1 MIYERK
7 RKQIAFERIHI
18 YNPASQLGLF
28 WTKVNMES
36 WPMSWPRDTIWAQ
49 NNLAI
54 HDQTVGD
61 AVGDAVW
68 CKGMRSHLN
77 SVESVL
83 GIYER
88 LSRKPMS
95 NVLQIAEI
103 PSRYGPHTMN
113 STLWA
118 SRMYH
123 KGKSTRKRSLEQRS
137 TEIGKRLRNTKRV
150 MQLNLSKLMINGSRE
165 RCCLLPAEKRSGLFM
180 TQCAMGDHID
190 VAVSWSWQWY

>member
-28 WTKVNMES
+28 WTKVSGHS
-36 WPMSWPRDTIWAQ
+36 WPMSWPQDTIWAQ

-54 HDQTVGD
+54 HDQTIED

-77 SVESVL
+77 SVESEL

-88 LSRKPMS
+88 LSRKRPMS
-95 NVLQIAEI
+95 FRSLRYLLGMVL
-103 PSRYGPHTMN
+103 
-113 STLWA
+113 TLWTLHCGHLA
-118 SRMYH
+118 CFH
-123 KGKSTRKRSLEQRS
+123 KGKSTRKRSQEQSRS
-137 TEIGKRLRNTKRV
+137 RLGKDCET
-150 MQLNLSKLMINGSRE
+150 
-165 RCCLLPAEKRSGLFM
+165 RSVL
-180 TQCAMGDHID
+180 CN
-190 VAVSWSWQWY
+190 